1 MSRARTDADWPSW
14 TDESANLYPTTTSQ
28 QIAGLDQGAEYSV
41 RVRARYHT
49 GTHADSPWSGPW
61 DGATLTVAAEP
72 AAGARSDDEP
82 PMPYRLGHDLLGS
95 NAAHT
100 LPACHARTAILAD
113 PRGT

>member
-28 QIAGLDQGAEYSV
+28 KIAGLDQGAEYSV

-100 LPACHARTAILAD
+100 LPACHARTAILAE
-113 PRGT
+113 RNL